1 VKSIPRIL
9 PLVGIAIGGVIAVN
23 AIAGARDLPN
33 LIDGAKAWAEE
44 AAKPAKATK
53 GKGKAGK
60 DAAADASAT
69 NTTAATGDASNT
81 AATGIPG
88 LPPPSIKPQ
97 PVCAP
102 TAAELAKEA
111 GLSPAELQVLQNL
124 GARRGELDARE
135 SDLSTQ
141 LALVA
146 AAEEKLD
153 AKAKALEG
161 LKADVQN
168 LLNQADGREQA
179 EVDRLVTVFSGMKPK
194 DAAPRMVLL
203 DDSIR
208 LPIAAKMKPRAL
220 SAILAQMA
228 PTDAKKITEGL
239 AKRFSA
245 AQTLAQNGL
254 NAANAATPAAA
265 APAQPGQA
273 AAATAAPA
281 KKAAPVKTARKSP
294 RKHAPASK
302 QAAAKAPADA
312 AAPDAAATPA
322 AAAPKAG

>member
-1 VKSIPRIL
+1 MPRIL
-9 PLVGIAIGGVIAVN
+9 PLVGIAIGGVVAIN

-44 AAKPAKATK
+44 AAKPVKGAK
-53 GKGKAGK
+53 GKAKAGK

-69 NTTAATGDASNT
+69 NTTAATGDATNT

-179 EVDRLVTVFSGMKPK
+179 EVDRLVTVYSGMKPK

-203 DDSIR
+203 DDTIR

-228 PTDAKKITEGL
+228 PADAKKITEGL

-245 AQTLAQNGL
+245 AQTLAQNGIA
-254 NAANAATPAAA
+254 AANAATPAAA
-265 APAQPGQA
+265 PAQPAQA
-273 AAATAAPA
+273 AAAAPPPA
-281 KKAAPVKTARKSP
+281 KKAPARQAKRAP

-302 QAAAKAPADA
+302 QAAAKPAA
-312 AAPDAAATPA
+312 AAPDASAAPATPA

>member
-1 VKSIPRIL
+1 MKSMPRIL
-9 PLVGIAIGGVIAVN
+9 PLVGIAIGGVVAIN

-44 AAKPAKATK
+44 AAKPAKASK
-53 GKGKAGK
+53 GAKGKA
-60 DAAADASAT
+60 DAAAANA
-69 NTTAATGDASNT
+69 TAATGDASNT
-81 AATGIPG
+81 AASGIPG

-135 SDLSTQ
+135 NDLSTQ
-141 LALVA
+141 MALLA

-179 EVDRLVTVFSGMKPK
+179 EVDRLVKVFEGMKPK

-208 LPIAAKMKPRAL
+208 LPIAAKMKDRAL
-220 SAILAQMA
+220 AAILAQMA
-228 PTDAKKITEGL
+228 PADAKKITEGL

-245 AQTLAQNGL
+245 AQTLAQNGIA
-254 NAANAATPAAA
+254 AANAATPAPAAQAA
-265 APAQPGQA
+265 APA
-273 AAATAAPA
+273 PA
-281 KKAAPVKTARKSP
+281 KAKAPVKQAKKSP
-294 RKHAPASK
+294 RKHAAASK
-302 QAAAKAPADA
+302 QAAKAPADGST
-312 AAPDAAATPA
+312 PDASSSPA